1 MKRSITAF
9 VLSAISATIVPA
21 TSYADELYLAGGEH
35 GVNSSY
41 AFAAVI
47 VPLPGNTL
55 GSGFAARLSG
65 DYLAYHYNSGATKV
79 DASGW
84 GGELAGVYQFS
95 GGWGWSNL
103 SLGAR
108 YRDTHL
114 SPDVLG
120 NRARGAHVYLTLQ
133 ADGGYNIDSLW
144 QLRGIASYTSTDT
157 GYFVQPT
164 IDRAITDRLR
174 LGLDATFQGDQS
186 YKEIS
191 GGANLS
197 IAIDARRSVGFRAGA
212 STNGTDSGFYA
223 GLSFVLTAS

>member
-1 MKRSITAF
+1 MNRRIAIIAAS
-9 VLSAISATIVPA
+9 VLPAAIAPVA
-21 TSYADELYLAGGEH
+21 RADTLYLAGGEH

-41 AFAAVI
+41 AFAGAI

-55 GSGFAARLSG
+55 GSGFAARLWG
-65 DYLAYHYNSGATKV
+65 DYLTYHYNSGGTKI

-84 GGELAGVYQFS
+84 GGEIAGVYQFS
-95 GGWGWSNL
+95 GAWGWSNL

-114 SPDVLG
+114 SPDDLG
-120 NRARGAHVYLTLQ
+120 NRARGSHVYLTVQ
-133 ADGGYNIDSLW
+133 GDGGYNIDSFW
-144 QLRGIASYTSTDT
+144 QLRGIASYTSTVT

-164 IDRAITDRLR
+164 IDRAISDRLR

-186 YKEIS
+186 YRQIS
-191 GGANLS
+191 GGANLT
-197 IAIDARRSVGFRAGA
+197 IAVDSGRSVGLRAGA

-223 GLSFVLTAS
+223 GLSFVLTGS